1 VNWLPELR
9 KGTAVLVT
17 GTPGTGKTTISRLLA
32 RELRAS
38 YLNPRSLLRHKGI
51 DYVYDENR
59 RTRVVSLK
67 RLRNAL
73 CERTARVGH
82 GLIIDSHFALETGP
96 RPKLVRAIVLRCDP
110 IVLERRLVRKRWAKS
125 KTDENLLADI
135 LDVCLWDAVK
145 AYGWT
150 RILEIDTTRESTRHV
165 VQRITKDLEKKQ
177 IQRQPQ
183 VNWLSTLKRRG
194 ILARYLK

>member
-1 VNWLPELR
+1 
-9 KGTAVLVT
+9 
-17 GTPGTGKTTISRLLA
+17 
-32 RELRAS
+32 
-38 YLNPRSLLRHKGI
+38 
-51 DYVYDENR
+51 
-59 RTRVVSLK
+59 
-67 RLRNAL
+67 
-73 CERTARVGH
+73 
-82 GLIIDSHFALETGP
+82 LIIDSHFALETGP

-145 AYGWT
+145 AYGWN